1 VRGHNVHRRGRITAL
16 AIVLLIVAHAVAG
29 IVILKYGWW

>member
-1 VRGHNVHRRGRITAL
+1 MHRRGRITVL